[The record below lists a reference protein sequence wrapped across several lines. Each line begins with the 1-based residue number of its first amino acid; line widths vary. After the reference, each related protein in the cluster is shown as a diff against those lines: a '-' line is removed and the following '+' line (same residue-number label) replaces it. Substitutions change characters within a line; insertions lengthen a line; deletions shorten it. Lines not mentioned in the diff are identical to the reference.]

1 VKSSVV
7 LTLLSAS
14 VHSFIGPGCDRAEV
28 HSYRVPKSAESATGA
43 DALLAGGARKVVLD
57 CAALTYVS
65 SAGLRV
71 FLGGAKK
78 LKTAGGRVA
87 FAALTPAVHEVFEL
101 SGFLEVLAVHP
112 STPAATA
119 SLA

>member
-1 VKSSVV
+1 MEISVSQQNDITV
-7 LTLLSAS
+7 LALQGRLDGVAS
-14 VHSFIGPGCDRAEV
+14 LPLEQRL
-28 HSYRVPKSAESATGA
+28 
-43 DALLAGGARKVVLD
+43 DALLASGVRKVVVD

-78 LKTAGGRVA
+78 LKSAGGRVA

-101 SGFLEVLAVHP
+101 SGFLEILAVHP
-112 STPAATA
+112 STAAASA